1 MLIALWPIWAFCL
14 TNIHSQ
20 NNIFMHLFQGG
31 FAKCYEIM
39 DIRTKEIFAGKIVS
53 KKYLLKHNQ
62 KDKMTQEIHIHRM
75 LKHTNIVTFHSFFE
89 DSDFVYI
96 VLELCRKRSM
106 MELHK

>member
-1 MLIALWPIWAFCL
+1 MSLL
-14 TNIHSQ
+14 
-20 NNIFMHLFQGG
+20 QGG
-31 FAKCYEIM
+31 FAKCYEIIDM
-39 DIRTKEIFAGKIVS
+39 KTKEIFAGKIVS

-89 DSDFVYI
+89 DNDFVYI